1 LILKVG
7 LSSEMVRG
15 FLILFKMIQ
24 IPVSVGELLDKLS
37 ILTIKSFKILDKEKA
52 RMVRNEMRLLSPLAE
67 PYMIDNQTEDLY
79 TDLLAV
85 NISLWDI
92 EDGIRCLEKNKDFG
106 NDFIILARA
115 VYQRNDERF
124 QIKKRINDL
133 HCAGIQE
140 VKQYTVYDIRNEKG

>member
-1 LILKVG
+1 
-7 LSSEMVRG
+7 
-15 FLILFKMIQ
+15 MIQ

-67 PYMIDNQTEDLY
+67 PYMTDPATEDLY
-79 TDLLAV
+79 ADLLTV

-92 EDGIRCLEKNKDFG
+92 EDGIRALESRQDFG
-106 NDFIILARA
+106 NDFILLARA

-124 QIKKRINDL
+124 EIKKKINEL
-133 HCAGIQE
+133 YHAGIQE
-140 VKQYTVYDIRNEKG
+140 VKQYTSYDPGSKKD